1 MRLKPMKIAILGDIH
16 GNLPALQIAY
26 DVAVKAN
33 AEKIYHLGDLGGYAP
48 FVNEVVDF
56 LIEHKIEGVQGN
68 YDETVAFDKP
78 HCGCKYEND
87 FQAEMA
93 HLSFEWTKK
102 HVTEKSKNYMKNLP
116 FQISFN
122 AEGKKINIFH
132 ATPTKNNL
140 YWYEDRPD
148 KFFLLMSEKAKAD
161 ILIYGH
167 THIPYFKSLN
177 GKYFINAGSVGKPK
191 DKDPRTCVCLIDIK
205 RDEVLVSFIRKEYDI
220 KLVVNAIIKS
230 NLPSYFAEKLM
241 KGE

>member
-1 MRLKPMKIAILGDIH
+1 MKLAILGDIH
-16 GNLPALQIAY
+16 GNLPALQVAY
-26 DVAVKAN
+26 DTALEAK

-56 LIEHKIEGVQGN
+56 LIEHNIEGVRGN
-68 YDETVAFDKP
+68 YDEAVAFDKE

-116 FQISFN
+116 FQISLEI
-122 AEGKKINIFH
+122 EGKKVKIFH

-140 YWYEDRPD
+140 YWYEERPD
-148 KFFLLMSEKAKAD
+148 NFFLLMADKAQAD
-161 ILIYGH
+161 IMIYGH
-167 THIPYFKSLN
+167 THIPYFKQLN

-191 DKDPRTCVCLIDIK
+191 DKDPRTCVCLIDLNLDNIK
-205 RDEVLVSFIRKEYDI
+205 LTFIRKEYDI
-220 KLVVNAIIKS
+220 KFVSKEIINS
-230 NLPSYFAEKLM
+230 SLPYYFAEKLM

>member
-1 MRLKPMKIAILGDIH
+1 MKLAILGDIH
-16 GNLPALQIAY
+16 GNLPALQVAY
-26 DVAVKAN
+26 DTALEAK

-68 YDETVAFDKP
+68 YDETVAFDKE

-116 FQISFN
+116 FQISL
-122 AEGKKINIFH
+122 EIERKKVKIFH

-140 YWYEDRPD
+140 YWYEERPD
-148 KFFLLMSEKAKAD
+148 KFFLLMADKAQAD
-161 ILIYGH
+161 IMIYGH
-167 THIPYFKSLN
+167 THIPYFKQLN

-191 DKDPRTCVCLIDIK
+191 DKDPRTCVCLIDLNQDNIK
-205 RDEVLVSFIRKEYDI
+205 LTFIRKEYDI
-220 KLVVNAIIKS
+220 KFVCKEIINS
-230 NLPSYFAEKLM
+230 GLPYYFAEKLM

>member
-1 MRLKPMKIAILGDIH
+1 LKLAILGDIH
-16 GNLPALQIAY
+16 GNLPALQVAY
-26 DVAVKAN
+26 YTALEAK

-68 YDETVAFDKP
+68 YDEAVAFDKE

-116 FQISFN
+116 FQISL
-122 AEGKKINIFH
+122 EIERKKVKIFH

-140 YWYEDRPD
+140 YWYEERPD
-148 KFFLLMSEKAKAD
+148 KFFLLMADKAQAD
-161 ILIYGH
+161 IMIYGH
-167 THIPYFKSLN
+167 THIPYFKQLN

-191 DKDPRTCVCLIDIK
+191 DKDPRTCVCLIDLNQDNIK
-205 RDEVLVSFIRKEYDI
+205 LTFIRKEYDI
-220 KLVVNAIIKS
+220 KFVSKEIINS
-230 NLPSYFAEKLM
+230 GLPYYFAEKLM

>member
-1 MRLKPMKIAILGDIH
+1 MKLAILGDIH
-16 GNLPALQIAY
+16 GNLPALQVAY
-26 DVAVKAN
+26 YTALEAK

-68 YDETVAFDKP
+68 YDEAVAFDKE

-116 FQISFN
+116 FQISL
-122 AEGKKINIFH
+122 EIERKKVKIFH

-140 YWYEDRPD
+140 YWYEERPD
-148 KFFLLMSEKAKAD
+148 KFFLLMADKAQAD
-161 ILIYGH
+161 IMIYGH
-167 THIPYFKSLN
+167 THIPYFKQLN

-191 DKDPRTCVCLIDIK
+191 DKDPRICVCLIDLNQDNIK
-205 RDEVLVSFIRKEYDI
+205 LTFIRKEYDI
-220 KLVVNAIIKS
+220 KFVSKEIINS
-230 NLPSYFAEKLM
+230 GLPYYFAEKLM